1 MPSYIVKGNTSG
13 NSCCTPSN
21 NDSCQSSISFFATLS
36 QKMLDMVNTI
46 KQQFEEMKENCTP
59 KEVKGFFLA
68 SIEAPK
74 QFIGVKVEYLEYIK
88 RYGPPKD
95 GIFDNTLLEQLR
107 IELGVETF

>member
-1 MPSYIVKGNTSG
+1 MPSYITKGNSSG
-13 NSCCTPSN
+13 NSCCGSSN

-36 QKMLDMVNTI
+36 EKMLAMVNTI
-46 KQQFEEMKENCTP
+46 KQQFEEIKENCKP
-59 KEVKGFFLA
+59 KEVRGFFLA

-95 GIFDNTLLEQLR
+95 GIFEETLLQQLR
-107 IELGVETF
+107 VELGVDTF